1 MVKYIDTTN
10 NYLFNLIKTQRYKN
24 VFESGLFESG
34 QVFVCC
40 NQLLF

>member
-1 MVKYIDTTN
+1 MVKYIDATN

-24 VFESGLFESG
+24 VFESG